1 MLLKMLFVTWLAG
14 LAAFVGA
21 VLAKW
26 EGRAGTAFKQRFVHG
41 VVAAGG
47 GILLAAVSY
56 ALLPEAN
63 KHLPVWAVA
72 LAFVGGGVV
81 FCALDEWLAKKM
93 TRVSQLLAML
103 LDFVPEAL
111 SLGAM
116 FAVNPSFG
124 MLLALF
130 IGLQNFPEGFS
141 AFREL
146 EDSKVSAR
154 RRLVGFF
161 LVSFVGPMAALAG
174 YYWLSEFLQTTAVI
188 MAAASGG
195 ILYLIFQD
203 IAPESTM
210 RRYWTPPLGAVIGFV
225 IGMVGHQLLAG

>member
-1 MLLKMLFVTWLAG
+1 MLVNMLLVTWLAG
-14 LAAFVGA
+14 LAGFVGA

-26 EGRAGTAFKQRFVHG
+26 EGRAGTSLKQRFVHG

-47 GILLAAVSY
+47 GILLAAITY

-72 LAFVGGGVV
+72 LAFVGGGVL
-81 FCALDEWLAKKM
+81 FCAIDEWLAKKM
-93 TRVSQLLAML
+93 TRISQLLAML

-116 FAVNPSFG
+116 FAVNPKFG

-130 IGLQNFPEGFS
+130 IGLQNLPEGFN

-146 EDSKVSAR
+146 EDSKVSPR

-161 LVSFVGPMAALAG
+161 LVSFVGPIAALVG
-174 YYWLSEFLQTTAVI
+174 YYWLADFLQTTAVI

-203 IAPESTM
+203 IAPDSTM
-210 RRYWTPPLGAVIGFV
+210 RRHWTPPLGAVIGFV

>member
-1 MLLKMLFVTWLAG
+1 MVLKMLFVTWLAG

-26 EGRAGTAFKQRFVHG
+26 EGRAGTLFKQRFVHG

-47 GILLAAVSY
+47 GILLAAVMY

-63 KHLPVWAVA
+63 KYLSVWSVA
-72 LAFVGGGVV
+72 AAFIGGGVT
-81 FCALDEWLAKKM
+81 FCIIDEWLAKKM
-93 TRVSQLLAML
+93 SRASQLLAML

-130 IGLQNFPEGFS
+130 IGLQNFPEGFN

-161 LVSFVGPMAALAG
+161 LVSFVGPIAALAG
-174 YYWLSEFLQTTAVI
+174 YYWLGDFLQTTAVI

-210 RRYWTPPLGAVIGFV
+210 RRHWTPPLGAVIGFV
-225 IGMVGHQLLAG
+225 VGMVGHQLLAG